1 MRPPS
6 HAFQFQLIVTTIA
19 AASNTTNAGTTNLCH
34 FGFCFGS
41 SGTCG
46 SAFLTGAGAL
56 AAAIVVTPS
65 LKASRCAYP
74 LDRGRSSDDS
84 RSAESEQSDH
94 GIGNTLVLGL
104 VLARSE
110 GLIGL

>member
-6 HAFQFQLIVTTIA
+6 HAFQFQLIVATIA

-56 AAAIVVTPS
+56 AVAIVVTPS

-84 RSAESEQSDH
+84 RSARSKQSDD

-104 VLARSE
+104 CSRFTKA
-110 GLIGL
+110 